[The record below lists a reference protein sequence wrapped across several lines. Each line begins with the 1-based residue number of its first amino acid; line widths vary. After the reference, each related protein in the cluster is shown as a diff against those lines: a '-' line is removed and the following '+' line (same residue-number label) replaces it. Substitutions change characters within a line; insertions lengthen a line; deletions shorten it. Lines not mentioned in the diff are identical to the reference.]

1 MLLNLRIATCMHA
14 AFGAAKPKC
23 RATCVVQFFKGST
36 YTAFSVTVLI
46 IVLGGMH
53 LAFGCTLI
61 M

>member
-1 MLLNLRIATCMHA
+1 MHA

-36 YTAFSVTVLI
+36 YTAFSVAVLI